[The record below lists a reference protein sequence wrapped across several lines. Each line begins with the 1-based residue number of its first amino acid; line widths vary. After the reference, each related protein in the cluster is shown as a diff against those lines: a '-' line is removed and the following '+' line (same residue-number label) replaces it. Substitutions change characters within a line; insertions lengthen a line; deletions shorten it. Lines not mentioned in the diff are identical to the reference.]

1 MESRALK
8 MFGSKVRELRKERG
22 MSQEALADAANVNRS
37 YLSEIEQGIVSPTI
51 VVVLR
56 LAKAFDVP
64 AAALVDDFTTAMLAR
79 LKL

>member
-1 MESRALK
+1 
-8 MFGSKVRELRKERG
+8 

-56 LAKAFDVP
+56 LAKALDVP

>member
-22 MSQEALADAANVNRS
+22 MSQETLAEAANLNRS

-56 LAKAFDVP
+56 LAKAFGLP
-64 AAALVDDFTTAMLAR
+64 ASTLVDDFTAAALAR
-79 LKL
+79 LRL

>member
-22 MSQEALADAANVNRS
+22 MSQEVLAEAANVNRS

-56 LAKAFDVP
+56 LAKAFGVP
-64 AAALVDDFTTAMLAR
+64 ASALVDDFTAATLAR